1 MSQSAGALTRHL
13 HTNILLPL
21 IMTYNTPTTLHR
33 KRARIPAGICL
44 LILLTS
50 LLSGCLTEPV
60 PASPTPAGTL
70 PSPTITAA
78 LALPQPPT
86 EQAAPPSP
94 TLPPSPTATLT
105 PAADPA
111 KPLLGRRIAL
121 DPGHGPRDD
130 MGAVLVDDDTRK
142 LVLAEHELNLDV
154 ALRLRD
160 ILVARGAEVGLT
172 RVTREEFTVPW
183 PLDANGDGV
192 EQGQSDDLQHRIDII
207 NESGA
212 EVFLSIHANS
222 SANPA
227 KRKGIQALYC
237 ATEDCPF
244 PSETKRLGRLV
255 LDHLASTL
263 ERAGYPIEKSEL
275 RSDLWAD
282 SPGEEPRH
290 LFMLGPAELPRH
302 PRAAKMPGILVE
314 AFYVTSPAEAEYL
327 NRDAVRQTIA
337 QAYADALQEYLTAG
351 GE

>member
-1 MSQSAGALTRHL
+1 
-13 HTNILLPL
+13 
-21 IMTYNTPTTLHR
+21 
-33 KRARIPAGICL
+33 
-44 LILLTS
+44 
-50 LLSGCLTEPV
+50 
-60 PASPTPAGTL
+60 
-70 PSPTITAA
+70 
-78 LALPQPPT
+78 
-86 EQAAPPSP
+86 
-94 TLPPSPTATLT
+94 
-105 PAADPA
+105 
-111 KPLLGRRIAL
+111 LLGRRIAL

-130 MGAVLVDDDTRK
+130 MGAVLVDEDTGK
-142 LVLAEHELNLDV
+142 LVLAEHELNLDI

-172 RVTREEFTVPW
+172 RVTREDFTVPW

-192 EQGQSDDLQHRIDII
+192 EQGQSDDLQHRIDIM
-207 NESGA
+207 NDSGA

-237 ATEDCPF
+237 ATEDCPS
-244 PSETKRLGRLV
+244 PPVQTKRLGRLV
-255 LDHLASTL
+255 LDHLASAL

-302 PRAAKMPGILVE
+302 PRAARMPGILIE

-337 QAYADALQEYLTAG
+337 DAYADALQAYLTAG
-351 GE
+351 GQ